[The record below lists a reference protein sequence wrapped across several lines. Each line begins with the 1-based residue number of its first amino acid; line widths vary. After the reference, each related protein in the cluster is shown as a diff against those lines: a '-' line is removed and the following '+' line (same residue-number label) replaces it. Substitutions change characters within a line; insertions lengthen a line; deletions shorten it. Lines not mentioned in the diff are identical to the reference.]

1 MVGPNGSGKSNVID
15 AMLFVFGK
23 RAKQLRLNKVS
34 ELIHN
39 STDFRNLEY
48 ARVEVHFHQIVDK
61 EGEDFEAVPDSD
73 FVIAREAYRNNTS
86 KYFVDK
92 KTSNFT
98 DVTNLLKHHGVDL
111 NNNRFLILQGEV
123 EQISMMK
130 PKAANPGDEGLLE
143 YLEDIIGTNQYVEPI
158 EQKSKALEELNE
170 KRTGQVNRLKLV
182 EKEKDVH
189 DDARQE
195 AEAFMA
201 KEREC
206 LRHKTVAYQ
215 MYVKDARDNVAKIA
229 ESVAE
234 LEAKLEE
241 EKAKSTEYDKAVEE
255 LEVVVKEHAVKLN
268 ELKGELD
275 RATKEFAEFE
285 RKDIKHREDLKN
297 MKSRAKKLDEKVA
310 KDTKKRDD
318 MAKECEA
325 IEKEVPE
332 LEAKKA
338 ELESRVEKEEA
349 TLDAM
354 LESLKGEMAAIGAE
368 LERAQAALSP
378 WEGKIADAKAAVDV
392 AVTERDLLA
401 TEKED
406 AKRRFEEAKAGAEA
420 AVALAKSKTEE
431 IADAESTL
439 ESERSRAAERRE
451 AEAAAK
457 EQERRAN
464 EMTREI
470 RGKLAQSKSAADQAK
485 SQSVIVQ
492 SLMTAKSKGKI
503 KGVLGRLGDL
513 GAIDKKY
520 DVAVSTACAALDYIV
535 VETTA
540 DAQACVAHLRSNNL
554 GVATFLIL
562 EKQRSLEGKMREA
575 KKTSA
580 PASGAPRL
588 IDLIKPA
595 EPRLEVA
602 FYYGVR
608 DTAVADDLDAASK
621 IAYGG
626 NVRRRVVTLQ
636 GQLIETS
643 GTMSGGGSKPRGGRM
658 RTGTAAPDLDG
669 EGAESAAAV
678 AQAEADLKKA
688 SVTYE
693 EAHKAAVSA
702 GKEAKDAEA
711 AVAKL
716 ERSLPKLRAEVIAAE
731 ERAADLEGRLGELEA
746 AAKVTKE
753 DAAELKRLEKA
764 VADAKALYE
773 KVVADA
779 AGVRAECE
787 ALQAKMD
794 AVGGEKLKKQKAL
807 VKDLAA
813 GIAAAGDA
821 ATEKRAT
828 AASHAKATARLEKA
842 IEEAVAE
849 RAKLSEDVKTIKAEF
864 AALEEGAMAVLESQ
878 KELQGLVNVK
888 SAECAAASKAR
899 DAAVKEMAALK
910 HVEVDIQSK
919 LEDLDAQSKENDDK
933 AKHWDKELNK
943 LRKEQESLHAEC
955 EVPVPELLT
964 PEQLDTVDAADEMR
978 RAGALEEELKEMKPD
993 MSSIEAYR
1001 VKMGEYDERNDEL
1014 KSVTEQRD
1022 ETRAQ
1027 FDELRKKRLDEFM
1040 AGFNVISLRLKEMY
1054 QMITLG
1060 GDAELELVD
1069 SMDPFAEGIVFSVR
1083 PPKKSW
1089 KNIANLSGGEK
1100 TLSSLALVFALHHYK
1115 PTPLYVMDEIDAA
1128 LDFKNVSIVGH
1139 YIKERTK
1146 DAQFVIIS
1154 LRNNMFELA
1163 DRLVGIYKTNN
1174 TTKTVAI
1181 NPGAFAVGAD
1191 NGSAKKAADASTAGD
1206 EENRAPNAIA
1216 A

>member
-1 MVGPNGSGKSNVID
+1 VVGPNGSGKSNVID
-15 AMLFVFGK
+15 AMMFVFGK

-39 STDFRNLEY
+39 STDFRSLEF

-61 EGEDFEAVPDSD
+61 EGEDFEPVPGSD
-73 FVIAREAYRNNTS
+73 FIIAREAYRNNTS

-92 KTSNFT
+92 KSSNFT
-98 DVTNLLKHHGVDL
+98 DVTNLLKSYGVDL

-130 PKAANPGDEGLLE
+130 PKGATPGDEGLLE

-158 EQKSKALEELNE
+158 DAASKALEELNE
-170 KRTGQVNRLKLV
+170 KRSGQVNRLKLV
-182 EKEKDVH
+182 EKEKDVL
-189 DDARQE
+189 DDARRE
-195 AEAFMA
+195 AEAFMV

-206 LRHKTVAYQ
+206 LRHKTIAYQ
-215 MYVKDARDNVAKIA
+215 MYVKDATDNVAKIA
-229 ESVAE
+229 ESVAD
-234 LEAKLEE
+234 LNGKLEE
-241 EKAKSTEYDKAVEE
+241 EKAKSAEYDKAVDE
-255 LEVVVKEHAVKLN
+255 LEVVVKTHATELN
-268 ELKGELD
+268 TLKNELD

-325 IEKEVPE
+325 IETEVPL

-338 ELESRVEKEEA
+338 ELESRVEKEEGA
-349 TLDAM
+349 LDAM
-354 LESLKGEMAAIGAE
+354 LESLKGEMAAIGAQ
-368 LERAQAALSP
+368 LEKAQAALSP

-401 TEKED
+401 TQKED
-406 AKRRFEEAKAGAEA
+406 AKARFEEAKAGADA
-420 AVALAKSKTEE
+420 ASALAKS
-431 IADAESTL
+431 DAESTL
-439 ESERSRAAERRE
+439 ESERARAVERRE

-457 EQERRAN
+457 DQEKRAN

-470 RGKLAQSKSAADQAK
+470 RGKLAQSKSTADQAK

-492 SLMTAKSKGKI
+492 SLMTAKSRGKI

-540 DAQACVAHLRSNNL
+540 DAQACVAHLRANNL

-562 EKQRSLEGKMREA
+562 EKQRSLEGRMRETR
-575 KKTSA
+575 KA
-580 PASGAPRL
+580 PAAANAPRL

-626 NVRRRVVTLQ
+626 ATRRRVVTLQ

-658 RTGTAAPDLDG
+658 RTGTNAPDLDG

-678 AQAEADLKKA
+678 AAAEADLKKA

-716 ERSLPKLRAEVIAAE
+716 ERSLPKLRAEVAAAE
-731 ERAADLEGRLGELEA
+731 ERAADLKGRLSELEA

-753 DAAELKRLEKA
+753 DAAELKRLEKE
-764 VADAKALYE
+764 VTDAQALYE
-773 KVVADA
+773 KTTQDA

-842 IEEAVAE
+842 IEEATAE

-878 KELQGLVNVK
+878 KELQGLVDAK

-919 LEDLDAQSKENDDK
+919 LEDLDVQSRENEDK

-943 LRKEQESLHAEC
+943 LRKEQTSLHAESD
-955 EVPVPELLT
+955 VPVPELLT
-964 PEQLDTVDAADEMR
+964 PEQLEQADAAAEMQH
-978 RAGALEEELKEMKPD
+978 AGALEEEIKEMKPD
-993 MSSIEAYR
+993 MSSIEAYKA
-1001 VKMGEYDERNDEL
+1001 KMGEYDERNGEL

-1022 ETRAQ
+1022 ETRAS

-1163 DRLVGIYKTNN
+1163 DRLVGVYKTNN

-1181 NPGAFAVGAD
+1181 NPGAFAVGVD
-1191 NGSAKKAADASTAGD
+1191 NGAKQKAVESETPATGD
-1206 EENRAPNAIA
+1206 EENQAPNAITA
-1216 A
+1216 

>member
-15 AMLFVFGK
+15 AMMFVFGK

-39 STDFRNLEY
+39 STDFRSLEF

-61 EGEDFEAVPDSD
+61 EGEDFEPVPGSD
-73 FVIAREAYRNNTS
+73 FIIAREAYRNNTS

-92 KTSNFT
+92 KSSNFT
-98 DVTNLLKHHGVDL
+98 DVTNLLKSYGVDL

-130 PKAANPGDEGLLE
+130 PKGATPGDEGLLE

-158 EQKSKALEELNE
+158 DAASKALEELNE
-170 KRTGQVNRLKLV
+170 KRSGQVNRLKLV
-182 EKEKDVH
+182 EKEKDVL
-189 DDARQE
+189 DDARRE
-195 AEAFMA
+195 AEAFMV

-206 LRHKTVAYQ
+206 LRHKTIAYQ
-215 MYVKDARDNVAKIA
+215 MYVKDATDNVAKIA
-229 ESVAE
+229 ESVAD
-234 LEAKLEE
+234 LNGKLEE
-241 EKAKSTEYDKAVEE
+241 EKAKSAEYDKAVDE
-255 LEVVVKEHAVKLN
+255 LEVVVKTHATELN
-268 ELKGELD
+268 TLKNELD

-325 IEKEVPE
+325 IETEVPL

-338 ELESRVEKEEA
+338 ELESRVEKEEGA
-349 TLDAM
+349 LDAM
-354 LESLKGEMAAIGAE
+354 LESLKGEMAAIGAQ
-368 LERAQAALSP
+368 LEKAQAALSP

-401 TEKED
+401 TQKED
-406 AKRRFEEAKAGAEA
+406 AKARFEEAKAGADA
-420 AVALAKSKTEE
+420 ASALAKSKTEE

-439 ESERSRAAERRE
+439 ESERARAVERRE

-457 EQERRAN
+457 DQEKRAN

-470 RGKLAQSKSAADQAK
+470 RGKLAQSKSTADQAK

-492 SLMTAKSKGKI
+492 SLMTAKSRGKI

-540 DAQACVAHLRSNNL
+540 DAQACVAHLRANNL

-562 EKQRSLEGKMREA
+562 EKQRSLEGRMRETR
-575 KKTSA
+575 KA
-580 PASGAPRL
+580 PAAANAPRL

-626 NVRRRVVTLQ
+626 ATRRRVVTLQ

-658 RTGTAAPDLDG
+658 RTGTNAPDLDG

-678 AQAEADLKKA
+678 AAAEADLKKA

-711 AVAKL
+711 AVTKL
-716 ERSLPKLRAEVIAAE
+716 ERSLPKLRAEVAAAE
-731 ERAADLEGRLGELEA
+731 ERAADLKGRLSELEA

-753 DAAELKRLEKA
+753 DAAELKRLEKE
-764 VADAKALYE
+764 VTDAQALYE
-773 KVVADA
+773 KTTQDA

-842 IEEAVAE
+842 IEEATAE

-878 KELQGLVNVK
+878 KELQGLVDAK

-919 LEDLDAQSKENDDK
+919 LEDLNVQSRENEDK

-943 LRKEQESLHAEC
+943 LRKEQTSLHAESD
-955 EVPVPELLT
+955 VPVPELLT
-964 PEQLDTVDAADEMR
+964 PEQLEQADAAAEMQH
-978 RAGALEEELKEMKPD
+978 AGALEEEIKEMK
-993 MSSIEAYR
+993 
-1001 VKMGEYDERNDEL
+1001 
-1014 KSVTEQRD
+1014 
-1022 ETRAQ
+1022 
-1027 FDELRKKRLDEFM
+1027 FM

-1163 DRLVGIYKTNN
+1163 DRLVGVYKTNN

-1181 NPGAFAVGAD
+1181 NPGAFAVGVD
-1191 NGSAKKAADASTAGD
+1191 NGAKQKAVESETPATGD
-1206 EENRAPNAIA
+1206 EENQAPNAITA
-1216 A
+1216 